1 MKNLSNVQKKENL
14 NKEATKANEVTLI
27 GNNVELLFTNKRYSA
42 LKNLFEEMENNLKT
56 PLNFNVNVS
65 CVMLEAFAKGI
76 IEDDGLVELFQ
87 TNMAPKSF
95 FCFVNDLSL
104 ARKHTSSREIIN
116 IYFTEKVIKKLAL
129 EKGDIVL
136 SGHTHVSGI
145 FKKDSG
151 IININ
156 PGSITIPKGGTKAG
170 FAVIEEER
178 IDLYDLEGEVI
189 ATYKF

>member
-56 PLNFNVNVS
+56 PLNFDVNIS

-116 IYFTEKVIKKLAL
+116 ILSSAEFLPNIMVLQPQNNWINVKNFILFANFKIVYDKIIFDEDDVEYL
-129 EKGDIVL
+129 E
-136 SGHTHVSGI
+136 
-145 FKKDSG
+145 
-151 IININ
+151 
-156 PGSITIPKGGTKAG
+156 
-170 FAVIEEER
+170 
-178 IDLYDLEGEVI
+178 
-189 ATYKF
+189 